1 MRSGGPGFCAFDGVA
16 QWMNGVL
23 SPDASGELDAGVQ
36 LTNGGAAFVA
46 SGELVGEPLLKSDG
60 P

>member
-1 MRSGGPGFCAFDGVA
+1 
-16 QWMNGVL
+16 MNGGLV
-23 SPDASGELDAGVQ
+23 PDASGELDAEVQ
-36 LTNGGAAFVA
+36 LTNDEAAFVA